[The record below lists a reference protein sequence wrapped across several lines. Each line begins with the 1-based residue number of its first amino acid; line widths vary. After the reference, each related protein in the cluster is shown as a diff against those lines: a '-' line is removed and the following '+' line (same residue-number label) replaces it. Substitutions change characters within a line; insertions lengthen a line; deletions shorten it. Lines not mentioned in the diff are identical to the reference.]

1 MNDLPVWLDILLS
14 FLVMVGAVFSLI
26 GSLGLVKLST
36 FLLRVHGP
44 TKSTTLGVGCVLVS
58 SAVWFSATG
67 DQLTLRELLVVVFL
81 FITAPVSAQLLT
93 QAAARLD
100 AGLRPPVDR
109 GVSPKRRGPTAGPNF
124 RSPF

>member
-1 MNDLPVWLDILLS
+1 MNNLPVWLDILLS
-14 FLVMVGAVFSLI
+14 FLVIVGAAFSLV
-26 GSLGLVKLST
+26 GSYGLAKLST

-44 TKSTTLGVGCVLVS
+44 TKSTTLGVGCVLIS

-67 DQLTLRELLVVVFL
+67 DHLTLRELLVAVFL

-100 AGLRPPVDR
+100 ASLRPPVDR
-109 GVSPKRRGPTAGPNF
+109 VAPRKRHSPTAGPNL
-124 RSPF
+124 